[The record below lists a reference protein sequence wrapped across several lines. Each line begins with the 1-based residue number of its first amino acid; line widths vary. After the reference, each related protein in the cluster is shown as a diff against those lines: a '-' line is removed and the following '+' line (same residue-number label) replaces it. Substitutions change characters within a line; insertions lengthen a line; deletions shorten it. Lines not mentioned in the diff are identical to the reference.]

1 MRRHFPNAVAAALL
15 VLAPAA
21 LAGQTEAL
29 AARISARIA
38 QTPGARVGVYYK
50 DLDRSDSLLVG
61 AGIRLHAAST
71 MKIPV
76 MIQVFRDID
85 AGSLA
90 LDDSLTVSPTFQ
102 SLVDGSP
109 FDVDKAD
116 DSDSTLYAR
125 IGSKESV
132 RDLLELMITI
142 SSNLATNLLI
152 TRVDAERANAT
163 AHWLGADSIAVLRGV
178 EDSKA
183 YQAGRNNTTTARDL
197 GVLLAAVELRRAAT
211 AASCD
216 AMLAILGRQR
226 LNEKIPAGLPPGT
239 RVAHKTGDVD
249 GVVNHDAALVY
260 PPQGGHYVLVV
271 LTGGIE
277 KPADANALIAD
288 VARMISAARRP

>member
-1 MRRHFPNAVAAALL
+1 MRRHFDSAVATALVAL
-15 VLAPAA
+15 VPVVLS
-21 LAGQTEAL
+21 GQNDGL

-38 QTPGARVGVYYK
+38 QVPGAKVGVYYR
-50 DLDRSDSLLVG
+50 DLDRGDSLLVG

-76 MIQVFRDID
+76 MIQVFRDVD
-85 AGSLA
+85 GGSLS
-90 LDDSLTVSPTFQ
+90 LDDSLPVSPTFQ
-102 SLVDGSP
+102 SIVDGSP
-109 FDVDKAD
+109 YDVDKAD

-125 IGSKESV
+125 IGAKASV

-152 TRVDAERANAT
+152 TRIDPERANAT

-197 GVLLAAVELRRAAT
+197 GVLLGAIELRRAAT
-211 AASCD
+211 PASCE
-216 AMLAILGRQR
+216 AMLQILGRQR

-249 GVVNHDAALVY
+249 GVVNHDAAIVY

-288 VARMISAARRP
+288 VARMISGVRGR